1 MRFSVTTGEGVAQL
15 LLIDD
20 DKELT
25 AMLATYLQREGFVV
39 QVANDGLAG
48 LQLALAQQ
56 YDLLVLDV
64 MMPQLDGISLLK
76 RLRQVCDKPVLMLT
90 ARGDDIDRV
99 VGLELG
105 ADDYVPKPCLP
116 RELVARIRAI
126 LRRVQLQQQ
135 PDLQLVE
142 GPLLLTPANRS
153 ASVYGRALE
162 LTGAE
167 FSLLW
172 LLVSQAGRI
181 VSKADLSLQGLG
193 KTLSQYDRSIDVHIS
208 NIRAKLGP
216 RTDGLPWIEA
226 VRGKGYQWLRHG

>member
-1 MRFSVTTGEGVAQL
+1 MAQL

-20 DKELT
+20 DKALT
-25 AMLATYLQREGFVV
+25 AMLATYLQRESFQVT
-39 QVANDGLAG
+39 VANDGLTG
-48 LQLALAQQ
+48 LQLALGQQ

-64 MMPQLDGISLLK
+64 MMPQLDGIALLK
-76 RLRQVCDKPVLMLT
+76 RLRQVSDKPVLMLT

-135 PDLQLVE
+135 PDLQLHE

-172 LLVSQAGRI
+172 FAGQ
-181 VSKADLSLQGLG
+181 SG
-193 KTLSQYDRSIDVHIS
+193 
-208 NIRAKLGP
+208 GP
-216 RTDGLPWIEA
+216 HR
-226 VRGKGYQWLRHG
+226 Q